1 MAYILPDRVVRTAH
15 TKTVTGSELVAGIV
29 GTIDVGSIIAAAYR
43 LEDDISRSKS
53 SIDDLK
59 SWIANQNVQYIPT
72 WENWAKADY
81 EKIKEE
87 LSSELLANLQIIAD
101 QVRNAAIQSAGG
113 YTITSSVIG
122 TRAKLEQNFWGISTL
137 ADAVYGLP
145 QQMAYRKAE
154 RYWMREAAPELPS
167 DLDAY
172 ILMRNNL
179 WTLEQYINRIRE
191 MEGINETDARNIAEL
206 KQWRIGVPDEKD
218 AYYMVTRGFKPKE
231 YYINLLTKGKGFTPE
246 DAETMWKIRE
256 PLPSTS
262 DLIRM
267 VVREAFVPEM
277 VTEAPKEFVE
287 QMAKLGW
294 TKEWCDRFWTA
305 HWEPMPLP
313 QAYENL
319 WRGYWTPDDFLDY
332 LRIADI
338 HPMWREDILAVAF
351 RPPTV
356 RELGYGYDVGVYTED
371 DIIKYRRWAGL
382 SEEDAKKAAKAL
394 IAYRTEAE
402 REACR
407 REHLRLYALGKETR
421 EEFEANLRR
430 LGTPEAAIPLWLER
444 GDLEKERRAKEP
456 AMPEQRVI
464 SASEALWA
472 FEHGLRDETWLRQ
485 KLADLY
491 WDPERIDLA
500 VEAAKQ
506 RIKERTKP
514 PKEVKY
520 KELSLTHL
528 EDLLFRGKIRAEE
541 LPSRIEA
548 LGYDPEDAKLL
559 AQLIRELVEERFK
572 DITPEE
578 ALWAYEHD
586 LRDEVWTR
594 KVLEANAW
602 LPDKVDLAIERV
614 KKLKEM
620 RIKPPKEVK
629 YKELS
634 LSHLEDLYWRKKITA
649 EELPSRIEALGYHP
663 EDAKTLASLIIEQAE
678 ERKAREEE
686 ETLRRQERSKDQLI
700 AKTFT
705 TLKDENITMY
715 VEGLRTEEQI
725 RLNFTQMDIP
735 PELIDL
741 LVAEAQLKYEIEEK
755 REWKRIYLDAYRL
768 GDIDDVW
775 LIALLLSIP
784 IQPEIVKREYI
795 KARMRKTP
803 RVPLQQILQEYP
815 KLEEE
820 AKRLIAG

>member
-1 MAYILPDRVVRTAH
+1 M
-15 TKTVTGSELVAGIV
+15 
-29 GTIDVGSIIAAAYR
+29 
-43 LEDDISRSKS
+43 
-53 SIDDLK
+53 
-59 SWIANQNVQYIPT
+59 
-72 WENWAKADY
+72 
-81 EKIKEE
+81 
-87 LSSELLANLQIIAD
+87 
-101 QVRNAAIQSAGG
+101 
-113 YTITSSVIG
+113 
-122 TRAKLEQNFWGISTL
+122 
-137 ADAVYGLP
+137 GL
-145 QQMAYRKAE
+145 
-154 RYWMREAAPELPS
+154 
-167 DLDAY
+167 
-172 ILMRNNL
+172 
-179 WTLEQYINRIRE
+179 T
-191 MEGINETDARNIAEL
+191 
-206 KQWRIGVPDEKD
+206 
-218 AYYMVTRGFKPKE
+218 
-231 YYINLLTKGKGFTPE
+231 
-246 DAETMWKIRE
+246 
-256 PLPSTS
+256 
-262 DLIRM
+262 
-267 VVREAFVPEM
+267 
-277 VTEAPKEFVE
+277 
-287 QMAKLGW
+287 
-294 TKEWCDRFWTA
+294 
-305 HWEPMPLP
+305 

-319 WRGYWTPDDFLDY
+319 WRGYWTPDDFKDY

-338 HPMWREDILAVAF
+338 HPMWRDDILAVAF

-356 RELGYGYDVGVYTED
+356 RELGYGYDVGVYTYD
-371 DIIKYRRWAGL
+371 DIVTYRRWAGL
-382 SEEDAKKAAKAL
+382 SEEDAKKAATAL

-421 EEFEANLRR
+421 EEFEANLKR
-430 LGTPEAAIPLWLER
+430 LGTPPAAIPLWLER

-472 FEHGLRDETWLRQ
+472 YEHGLRDREWLKQ
-485 KLADLY
+485 KLEDLY
-491 WDPERIDLA
+491 WDPERIQLA
-500 VEAAKQ
+500 VQMADQ

-514 PKEVKY
+514 PKEIKY

-541 LPSRIEA
+541 LPARIEA

-559 AQLIRELVEERFK
+559 SQLIQDLVAERFK
-572 DITPEE
+572 DIEPSE
-578 ALWAYEHD
+578 ALWAYEYD
-586 LRDEVWTR
+586 LRDEIWTR
-594 KVLEANAW
+594 KVLEANDW
-602 LPDKVDLAIERV
+602 LPDKIDLAIERV

-620 RIKPPKEVK
+620 RVKPPKEVK

-634 LSHLEDLYWRKKITA
+634 LSHLEDLYWRKKIRA

-663 EDAKTLASLIIEQAE
+663 EDAKTLANLIIEQAE

-700 AKTFT
+700 AKTFS

-715 VEGLRTEEQI
+715 VEGLRTEDQI

-735 PELIDL
+735 AELIDL

-768 GDIDDVW
+768 GDIDDTW

-803 RVPLQQILQEYP
+803 RTPLQQILQEYP

-820 AKRLIAG
+820 ARKLIAG